1 MMLLSLGIGG
11 LVALSLIVTLTV
23 LTGKSVTLG
32 KYQAPTSA
40 LVGKK
45 VLSFTVTGI
54 NGAMVSAPWKSGR
67 AGAVMFFASWCTPCQ
82 RELPKVT
89 NYLKTHSYGA
99 VQILGVDEEGAASG
113 LASGRAFVA
122 KNHVMFPVGF
132 DPNDS
137 VVTGIFKFGQIPE
150 TVFVSKSGVVKS
162 VVFGAI
168 SSSRLNAE
176 LLKLE
181 RA

>member
-1 MMLLSLGIGG
+1 MMLLSLGAG
-11 LVALSLIVTLTV
+11 ALIAVSLIATLSV

-32 KYQAPTSA
+32 KNQLPTSA
-40 LVGKK
+40 LVGKR
-45 VLSFTVTGI
+45 VPSFSLDGI
-54 NGAMVSAPWKSGR
+54 NGGTVSAPWKHGHP
-67 AGAVMFFASWCTPCQ
+67 GAVMFFASWCTPCQ
-82 RELPKVT
+82 SELPKVT
-89 NYLKTHSYGA
+89 AYLKTRSYGP

-113 LASGRAFVA
+113 LSNARNFVM
-122 KNHVMFPVGF
+122 KNHVLFPVGF

-168 SSSRLNAE
+168 SPARLNLE
-176 LLKLE
+176 LKKLE
-181 RA
+181 KA